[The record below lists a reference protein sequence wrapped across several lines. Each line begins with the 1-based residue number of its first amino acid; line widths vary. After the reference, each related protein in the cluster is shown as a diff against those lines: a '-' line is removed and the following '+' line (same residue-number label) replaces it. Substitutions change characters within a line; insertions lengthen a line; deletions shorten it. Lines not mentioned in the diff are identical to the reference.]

1 MRTFVLAVVILVII
15 ITGCLFSTNFIN
27 AETRSMQ
34 DQLTKLEKQLYVE
47 DWDKART
54 EYKNFKSQ
62 WNEIHPIWSMLID
75 HNEIDYINMDL
86 SELEAFI
93 INEDKTNA
101 LAKTSSLHVLV
112 GHIPEKEYLTLRNI
126 F

>member
-1 MRTFVLAVVILVII
+1 MRTFILAVVILAII
-15 ITGCLFSTNFIN
+15 ITGCLASIHYIN
-27 AETRSMQ
+27 TETKSMQ
-34 DQLTKLEKQLYVE
+34 EQLTKLEKQIYAE

-54 EYKNFKSQ
+54 EYKSFKGQ
-62 WNEIHPIWSMLID
+62 WDEIHPIWSMLID
-75 HNEIDYINMDL
+75 HYEIDYINMDL

-93 INEDKTNA
+93 INKDKINA
-101 LAKTSSLHVLV
+101 LAKTSSLHVMV